1 MTHITYENWEPVIG
15 LEIHAQLNTKSK
27 IFSSAPNRF
36 GDEPN
41 TNIGVVDTGQPGS
54 LPVLNKEVVHKAVQ
68 FGCAVQAKVALFSK
82 FDRKSYFYPDSPRNF
97 QITQFDQPIII
108 GGSVVAEVGDHSKHF
123 AIHHAHLEDDA
134 GMLKHFSTFAGVDY
148 NRAGVPLIEIVSE
161 PCMHSPKDASAY
173 AMAIKA
179 ILQYLDI
186 SDCNMEEGSLR
197 IDVNISV
204 RPKGDKIL
212 RQKIEIK
219 NLNSFNYME
228 MAIES
233 EIRRQV
239 RLYTEKPHE
248 DPAKII
254 SSGTFR
260 FDVDKKETILMRQKE
275 EADDYR
281 YFPEPDLPPIVLTE
295 AYIESVRATLPELPH
310 QRFKRYVSELLL
322 PIGSATILINEKRLA
337 DYFEEALK
345 ICNNPKNVCNWI
357 TAEFTGRFKDTG
369 KNLLDSGISAA
380 HIGKLVQMI
389 VKGTI
394 TGKIAKSVADD
405 MFAKPGTDPEQI
417 VKENPDYLPMQDT
430 SAIEPLVDEV
440 LAANSQSVA
449 DYKAGKAR
457 AFDYLVGQVMKL
469 CKGKA
474 SPPVVNE
481 LLTKKLGKL
490 EG

>member
-1 MTHITYENWEPVIG
+1 MTDIAYENWEPVIG
-15 LEIHAQLNTKSK
+15 LEIHVQLNTKSK

-54 LPVLNKEVVHKAVQ
+54 LPVLNKEAVRKAVQ
-68 FGCAVQAKVALFSK
+68 FGCAVKAKVAPFSK

-108 GGSVVAEVGDHSKHF
+108 GGSVVAEVGDHTKHF

-148 NRAGVPLIEIVSE
+148 NRAGVALIEIVSE
-161 PCMHSPKDASAY
+161 PCMHSPKEASAY
-173 AMAIKA
+173 AMAVKA
-179 ILQYLDI
+179 IMEYLDA

-197 IDVNISV
+197 MDVNISV
-204 RPKGDKIL
+204 RPKGDKKL

-239 RLYTEKPHE
+239 RLYTERPHE
-248 DPAKII
+248 DPAKVVT
-254 SSGTFR
+254 SGTFR

-295 AYIESVRATLPELPH
+295 EYIESVRALLPELP
-310 QRFKRYVSELLL
+310 QERFKRYISELLI
-322 PIGSATILINEKRLA
+322 PAGSAAILINEKRLA

-345 ICNNPKNVCNWI
+345 ICNSPKAVCNWI
-357 TAEFTGRFKDTG
+357 ISEFTGRFKDTG
-369 KNLLDSGISAA
+369 KTLLGSGILAA

-389 VKGTI
+389 EKGTI

-405 MFAKPGTDPEQI
+405 MFASPGKDPEKI
-417 VKENPDYLPMQDT
+417 VTENPDYQPIQDT
-430 SAIEPLVDEV
+430 SSIEPLVDEV
-440 LAANSQSVA
+440 LAANPQSIE
-449 DYKAGKAR
+449 DFKAGKGR

-474 SPPVVNE
+474 SPAVVNE
-481 LLTKKLGKL
+481 LLTKKLQ
-490 EG
+490 

>member
-1 MTHITYENWEPVIG
+1 MTEIAYENWEPVIG
-15 LEIHAQLNTKSK
+15 LEIHVQLNTKSK

-54 LPVLNKEVVHKAVQ
+54 LPVLNKEAVRKAVQ
-68 FGCAVQAKVALFSK
+68 FGCAVNAKVAHFSK

-97 QITQFDQPIII
+97 QITQFEEPIVI
-108 GGSVVAEVGDHSKHF
+108 GGSVIAEVGDQSKHF

-148 NRAGVPLIEIVSE
+148 NRAGVALIEIVSE

-173 AMAIKA
+173 AMAVKA
-179 ILQYLDI
+179 IMEYLDA

-197 IDVNISV
+197 MDVNISV
-204 RPKGDKIL
+204 RPKGEKKL

-239 RLYTEKPHE
+239 RLYSENPHE
-248 DPAKII
+248 DPAKVIT
-254 SSGTFR
+254 SGTFR
-260 FDVDKKETILMRQKE
+260 FDVEKKETILMRQKE

-295 AYIESVRATLPELPH
+295 EYIESVRATLPELPH
-310 QRFKRYVSELLL
+310 QRFKRYVSELLI
-322 PIGSATILINEKRLA
+322 PVGSAAILINEKQLA

-345 ICNNPKNVCNWI
+345 VCNSPKIVCNWI
-357 TAEFTGRFKDTG
+357 TSEFTGRFKDTG
-369 KNLLDSGISAA
+369 KNLLGSGILAA

-389 VKGTI
+389 EKGTI

-405 MFAKPGTDPEQI
+405 MFASPGKDPEQI
-417 VKENPDYLPMQDT
+417 VKENSDYQPIQDT
-430 SAIEPLVDEV
+430 SSIEPLVDEV
-440 LAANSQSVA
+440 LAANPQSVA
-449 DYKAGKAR
+449 DFKAGKSR

-469 CKGKA
+469 CRGKA
-474 SPPVVNE
+474 SPSVVNE
-481 LLTKKLGKL
+481 LLTKKLQ
-490 EG
+490 